1 MTEAWFYVSEDA
13 GDAAVHGLLA
23 RLIERALRSPRQL
36 YIHARDAE
44 QACRLSDWLWQG
56 HRFLPHGL
64 HGEDNAEQA
73 VIIGHG
79 GDPGDHHDILVN
91 LDSQIPDHFS
101 RFQRVVE
108 LVSGDEASRAL
119 SREKW
124 TFYKHRGYPV
134 ARHELG

>member
-1 MTEAWFYVSEDA
+1 MTEAWFYVSEES
-13 GDAAVHGLLA
+13 GDAALHGLLA

-36 YIHARDAE
+36 YVHARDEAHATE
-44 QACRLSDWLWQG
+44 VSHWLWQG
-56 HRFLPHGL
+56 HHFLPHGL
-64 HGEDNAEQA
+64 HGADSADQA
-73 VIIGHG
+73 IIIGHG
-79 GDPGDHHDILVN
+79 TDPGGHHDILVN
-91 LDSQIPDHFS
+91 LDREIPDHFS

-108 LVSGDEASRAL
+108 LVSGDDASRTL